1 MCIRDR
7 LLPVH
12 QQELSALLA
21 RATEPEYGPAMTV
34 VTAEGL
40 RALAYAQIE
49 YLECTHHVVHFHLLS
64 GEDVV
69 SLSPV
74 SYTHLDVYKRQ
85 VLRPHSGHLRSIPP
99 RWARRVPPCAAA

>member
-1 MCIRDR
+1 MQYL

-40 RALAYAQIE
+40 RALAYEDLDAAVLLGCEMSIQE
-49 YLECTHHVVHFHLLS
+49 MAERGLPVHPNTVKAR
-64 GEDVV
+64 DW
-69 SLSPV
+69 
-74 SYTHLDVYKRQ
+74 
-85 VLRPHSGHLRSIPP
+85 LRSKTKGTSD
-99 RWARRVPPCAAA
+99 